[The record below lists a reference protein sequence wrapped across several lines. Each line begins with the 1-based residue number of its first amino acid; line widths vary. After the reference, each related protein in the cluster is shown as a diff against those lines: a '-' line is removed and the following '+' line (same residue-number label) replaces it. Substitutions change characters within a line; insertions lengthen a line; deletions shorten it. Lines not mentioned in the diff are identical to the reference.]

1 MQYRNFGK
9 SDWKP
14 SALGFGCMRLPTTDS
29 VPSGPDINE
38 PEAIRMIR
46 HAIDNGVN
54 YADTAYYYHQGNSE
68 LVLGK
73 ALKDGYRE
81 RVKVA
86 TKLPVWLVNQQADF
100 DRLLSE
106 QLKKLSTDHIDYYL
120 FHALG
125 RNRWKNIVLK
135 YDLLSRAEAAL
146 RDGRIHHLGFSFHD
160 SYECFEE
167 IVNAYDWT
175 FCQIQYNYM
184 DIEKQ
189 AGTKGLKLAASKGL
203 GVIVMEP
210 LMGGVLVN
218 PPEIVRSVVD
228 KLPNP
233 YSFTELAL
241 KWVWDQPEVSMVLSG
256 MSNMEQVRENLEIAG
271 RSEINSLGSA
281 EQEVISEIREKYRT
295 RIAVPCT
302 NCKYCMPCP
311 NGVDIPVNFELF
323 NHVYLYDDPGVARF
337 RYTIYLTESQ
347 RADQCIAC
355 GECEEKCPQNIHI
368 SEWMPKIDALLSPR
382 K

>member
-29 VPSGPDINE
+29 VPSGPNINE

-81 RVKVA
+81 KVKVA
-86 TKLPVWLVNQQADF
+86 TKLPVWLVNEPADF

-106 QLKKLSTDHIDYYL
+106 QLEKLSTDHIDYYL

-125 RNRWKNIVLK
+125 RNRWRNIVLK

-146 RDGRIHHLGFSFHD
+146 SDGRIRHLGFSFHD
-160 SYECFEE
+160 SFESFEE
-167 IVNAYDWT
+167 IVNAYDWN

-218 PPEIVRSVVD
+218 PPEVVRSVVD
-228 KLPNP
+228 KLPVP

-271 RSEINSLGSA
+271 RSEINSLVKA
-281 EQEVISEIREKYRT
+281 EQEVISELREKYRT

-323 NHVYLYDDPGVARF
+323 NHVHLYDDPGAARF

-347 RADQCIAC
+347 RADKCIAC
-355 GECEEKCPQNIHI
+355 GVCEEKCPQNIPI
-368 SEWMPKIDALLSPR
+368 SEWMPKIDELLSPR